1 MGWERAPIERA
12 LFGFHD
18 GAVRIVV
25 LWNACRGI
33 SADED
38 ERWVREETAKL
49 AACTGVARV
58 AVQQVD
64 SAALRHP
71 RAFDWCLE
79 LELADREAPNAVVR
93 PRPCSEFLADLRL
106 LGTRPTVFVL
116 PGDAS

>member
-1 MGWERAPIERA
+1 LGWERAPIEQA
-12 LFGFHD
+12 PLATND
-18 GAVRIVV
+18 VAVRIVV

-38 ERWVREETAKL
+38 ARWVREETAKL
-49 AACTGVARV
+49 ATCNGVARA
-58 AVQQVD
+58 AVQQVE

-79 LELADREAPNAVVR
+79 LELADQEPPNAVVR
-93 PRPCSEFLADLRL
+93 RSPCSEFLADLRL

-116 PGDAS
+116 PRESS

>member
-12 LFGFHD
+12 LVGSHD

-25 LWNACRGI
+25 LWNACRGV

-38 ERWVREETAKL
+38 ARWVREGTARL
-49 AACTGVARV
+49 AACSGVARV
-58 AVQQVD
+58 AVQPVE

-79 LELADREAPNAVVR
+79 LDLDGREAPNAFVR
-93 PRPCSEFLADLRL
+93 RAPCSEFLAELRL

-116 PGDAS
+116 PRESS